1 MPRLDGMNPV
11 LLKTLIS
18 LAASNNKPAKSGSLG
33 DDAQL
38 RGRTILYPD
47 EALDLPEW
55 GIAGMPGMVLGAAP
69 QTCLFVSDMHISG
82 ASDDAHSSDTASS
95 DNASTT
101 NDSSDDQDKDA
112 GEIVSFSLTLKCN
125 PAPESNLKS
134 CTIVWKLALPVAG
147 YRDIQTSSNSASVR
161 APVIHTRMKIG
172 GIMRD
177 VEIGLLE
184 MSGLEQPLLIGQD
197 TLADKFLIRPD
208 RTEKDRK
215 VATPSVDLNPQKPV
229 ESPAPAAK
237 DGSAPTTPATPATP
251 AAPTPSSDST
261 DSTTTP
267 QPAPDAPQQPVT
279 PGATADAT
287 PTSTTAASPTTAT
300 TTPDTQSPPVTPT
313 PDTAATPEAQ
323 QPPAAQPDS
332 TPDASGASGA
342 SSTPATPG
350 SNEQSQEPRSADT
363 ATSADSNNTQTSP
376 APVPATGTETP
387 TTPDTTSTPEVTPQP
402 ATDTPDTSQDGS
414 TNSDVSPDPK
424 TAPTADSTE
433 QTPNPV

>member
-69 QTCLFVSDMHISG
+69 QTCLFVSDLHISG
-82 ASDDAHSSDTASS
+82 ASDDAHSSDTASADS
-95 DNASTT
+95 ASTT

-177 VEIGLLE
+177 VEMGLLE
-184 MSGLEQPLLIGQD
+184 MGGLEQPLLIGQD

-229 ESPAPAAK
+229 DSPAPAAK

-251 AAPTPSSDST
+251 AVPAPSSDSTDST

-267 QPAPDAPQQPVT
+267 QPAPDAPQQPAT
-279 PGATADAT
+279 PGTTGDAT

-300 TTPDTQSPPVTPT
+300 TTPDTQPASVTPT
-313 PDTAATPEAQ
+313 PDTAAAPETQ
-323 QPPAAQPDS
+323 QPPAAQADGI
-332 TPDASGASGA
+332 PDASGASSA
-342 SSTPATPG
+342 PATPG
-350 SNEQSQEPRSADT
+350 TNEQSQEPRSADT
-363 ATSADSNNTQTSP
+363 VTSADSNNTQTGTDT
-376 APVPATGTETP
+376 PATS
-387 TTPDTTSTPEVTPQP
+387 DTTSTPEVPPQP

-414 TNSDVSPDPK
+414 TNPDVSPDPK
-424 TAPTADSTE
+424 AAPTADSTE

>member
-69 QTCLFVSDMHISG
+69 QTCLFVSDLHISG
-82 ASDDAHSSDTASS
+82 ASDDAHSSDTASG

-101 NDSSDDQDKDA
+101 NDSSNDQDKDA

-184 MSGLEQPLLIGQD
+184 MGGLEQPLLIGQD

-229 ESPAPAAK
+229 DSPAPAAK

-251 AAPTPSSDST
+251 AAPAPSSDST

-267 QPAPDAPQQPVT
+267 QPAPDATQQPAT

-287 PTSTTAASPTTAT
+287 PTSTTAASPTTT
-300 TTPDTQSPPVTPT
+300 ETTPDTQSPPVAPT
-313 PDTAATPEAQ
+313 PDTATASEAQ

-332 TPDASGASGA
+332 TPDASGAS
-342 SSTPATPG
+342 STPATPG
-350 SNEQSQEPRSADT
+350 TNEQSQEPRSTDT
-363 ATSADSNNTQTSP
+363 ATSADGNNTQTGP
-376 APVPATGTETP
+376 APVPATGTDTP
-387 TTPDTTSTPEVTPQP
+387 ATPDTTSTPEVPAQP

-414 TNSDVSPDPK
+414 TNPDASPDPK
-424 TAPTADSTE
+424 TAPTADNTE

>member
-69 QTCLFVSDMHISG
+69 QTCLFVSDLHISG
-82 ASDDAHSSDTASS
+82 ASDDAHSSDTASG

-172 GIMRD
+172 GIVRD

-184 MSGLEQPLLIGQD
+184 MGGLEQPLLIGQD

-229 ESPAPAAK
+229 DSPAPATK

-251 AAPTPSSDST
+251 AVPAPSSDST

-267 QPAPDAPQQPVT
+267 QPAPDATQQPAT

-300 TTPDTQSPPVTPT
+300 TTPDTQSAPVTPT
-313 PDTAATPEAQ
+313 PDTAAAPEAQ
-323 QPPAAQPDS
+323 QPPAAQPDNIPNA
-332 TPDASGASGA
+332 PDASGA
-342 SSTPATPG
+342 ATPG
-350 SNEQSQEPRSADT
+350 TNEQSQEPRSADT
-363 ATSADSNNTQTSP
+363 ATSADGNNTQTGTDTP
-376 APVPATGTETP
+376 AK
-387 TTPDTTSTPEVTPQP
+387 PDTTSTPEAPPQP

-414 TNSDVSPDPK
+414 TNPDVSPDTK

>member
-69 QTCLFVSDMHISG
+69 QTCLFVSDLHISG
-82 ASDDAHSSDTASS
+82 TSDDAHSSDTASG

-184 MSGLEQPLLIGQD
+184 MGGLEQPLLIGQD

-237 DGSAPTTPATPATP
+237 DSAAPTTPATPATP

-261 DSTTTP
+261 TTP
-267 QPAPDAPQQPVT
+267 QPAPDATQQPAT

-287 PTSTTAASPTTAT
+287 PTSTTAAFPTTAT

-332 TPDASGASGA
+332 IPDASGASGA
-342 SSTPATPG
+342 SSAPATPG
-350 SNEQSQEPRSADT
+350 TNEQNQEPQSVDT

-376 APVPATGTETP
+376 APVPATGTDTP
-387 TTPDTTSTPEVTPQP
+387 TTPDTTSTPEVPPQP

-414 TNSDVSPDPK
+414 SNPDVSPDPK

>member
-69 QTCLFVSDMHISG
+69 QTCLFVSDLHISG
-82 ASDDAHSSDTASS
+82 ASDDAHSSDTASG

-184 MSGLEQPLLIGQD
+184 MGGLEQPLLIGQD
-197 TLADKFLIRPD
+197 ALADKFLIRPD

-261 DSTTTP
+261 TTP
-267 QPAPDAPQQPVT
+267 QPAT

-300 TTPDTQSPPVTPT
+300 TTPDTQPAPVAPT
-313 PDTAATPEAQ
+313 PDTATAPEAQ

-342 SSTPATPG
+342 ATPG
-350 SNEQSQEPRSADT
+350 TNEQNQEPRSADT
-363 ATSADSNNTQTSP
+363 ATSTDGNNTQTSP
-376 APVPATGTETP
+376 APVPATGTDTP
-387 TTPDTTSTPEVTPQP
+387 ATPDTTSTPEVPPQL

-414 TNSDVSPDPK
+414 TNPDVSPDPK

>member
-101 NDSSDDQDKDA
+101 TDSSDDQDKDA

-147 YRDIQTSSNSASVR
+147 YRDIQSSSNSASVR

-172 GIMRD
+172 GIVRD

-184 MSGLEQPLLIGQD
+184 MGGLEQPLLIGQD

-229 ESPAPAAK
+229 DSPAPAAK

-251 AAPTPSSDST
+251 AAPAPSSDST

-267 QPAPDAPQQPVT
+267 QPAPDAPQQPAT

-313 PDTAATPEAQ
+313 PDTAAAPEAQ

-332 TPDASGASGA
+332 TPDASGASSA
-342 SSTPATPG
+342 PATPG
-350 SNEQSQEPRSADT
+350 TNEQSQEPQSVDT
-363 ATSADSNNTQTSP
+363 ATSADGNNTQTSP
-376 APVPATGTETP
+376 APVPATGTDTP
-387 TTPDTTSTPEVTPQP
+387 TTPDTTSTPEVPPQP

-414 TNSDVSPDPK
+414 TNPDVSPDPK
-424 TAPTADSTE
+424 AAPTADSTE
-433 QTPNPV
+433 QTPNPA

>member
-69 QTCLFVSDMHISG
+69 QTCLFVSDLHISG
-82 ASDDAHSSDTASS
+82 ASDDAHSSDTASD

-101 NDSSDDQDKDA
+101 NDSSDDQDEDA

-184 MSGLEQPLLIGQD
+184 MGGLEQPLLIGQD

-251 AAPTPSSDST
+251 AIPAPSSDSTDST

-267 QPAPDAPQQPVT
+267 QPAPDATQQPAT
-279 PGATADAT
+279 PGTTGDAAT
-287 PTSTTAASPTTAT
+287 PTSTTAASPTTAP

-313 PDTAATPEAQ
+313 PDTAAAPEAQ

-342 SSTPATPG
+342 ATPG
-350 SNEQSQEPRSADT
+350 SNEQSQDSQSAET
-363 ATSADSNNTQTSP
+363 ATSTDGNNTQ
-376 APVPATGTETP
+376 TGTETP

-402 ATDTPDTSQDGS
+402 ATDPPDTSQDGS
-414 TNSDVSPDPK
+414 TNPDVSPDPK

-433 QTPNPV
+433 QTPTPV

>member
-69 QTCLFVSDMHISG
+69 QTCLFVSDLHISG
-82 ASDDAHSSDTASS
+82 ASDDAHSSDMASG

-101 NDSSDDQDKDA
+101 NDSSNDQDKDA

-172 GIMRD
+172 GIVRD

-184 MSGLEQPLLIGQD
+184 MGGLEQPLLIGQD

-229 ESPAPAAK
+229 DSPAPAAK

-251 AAPTPSSDST
+251 AVPAPSSDST
-261 DSTTTP
+261 PTP
-267 QPAPDAPQQPVT
+267 QPAPDATQQPAT

-287 PTSTTAASPTTAT
+287 STSTTAASPTTAT
-300 TTPDTQSPPVTPT
+300 TTPDTQPASVTPT

-323 QPPAAQPDS
+323 QSPAAQQDS
-332 TPDASGASGA
+332 IPDASGA
-342 SSTPATPG
+342 PATPG
-350 SNEQSQEPRSADT
+350 TNKQSQEPRSADT
-363 ATSADSNNTQTSP
+363 ATSADDNNTQTGTDTP
-376 APVPATGTETP
+376 A
-387 TTPDTTSTPEVTPQP
+387 TPDTTSTPEVTPQP

-414 TNSDVSPDPK
+414 TNPDVSPDTK

>member
-69 QTCLFVSDMHISG
+69 QTCLFVSDLHISG
-82 ASDDAHSSDTASS
+82 ASDDAHSSDTASG

-101 NDSSDDQDKDA
+101 NDSRDDQDKDA

-172 GIMRD
+172 GIVRD

-184 MSGLEQPLLIGQD
+184 MGGLEQPLLIGQD

-215 VATPSVDLNPQKPV
+215 VATPSVDLNPQK
-229 ESPAPAAK
+229 
-237 DGSAPTTPATPATP
+237 
-251 AAPTPSSDST
+251 
-261 DSTTTP
+261 
-267 QPAPDAPQQPVT
+267 
-279 PGATADAT
+279 
-287 PTSTTAASPTTAT
+287 
-300 TTPDTQSPPVTPT
+300 
-313 PDTAATPEAQ
+313 
-323 QPPAAQPDS
+323 
-332 TPDASGASGA
+332 
-342 SSTPATPG
+342 
-350 SNEQSQEPRSADT
+350 
-363 ATSADSNNTQTSP
+363 
-376 APVPATGTETP
+376 
-387 TTPDTTSTPEVTPQP
+387 
-402 ATDTPDTSQDGS
+402 
-414 TNSDVSPDPK
+414 
-424 TAPTADSTE
+424 
-433 QTPNPV
+433 